1 MTAPADNP
9 DEPGNFQ
16 VMQLIH
22 LKKYFFADLYKWNI
36 GSEIVSGTNLLGLV
50 VVAVVIGIALA
61 QLGKEAET
69 LANVFHNLMT
79 LSMKITTWIIKL
91 SPIGILFLVTAKIV
105 EMENMAEVLGQLG
118 LYFATVMVGLVIQ
131 GFIVL
136 PFLYFILTRQNPFTY
151 ISNMGQAM
159 ATAFGTSSR

>member
-1 MTAPADNP
+1 M
-9 DEPGNFQ
+9 
-16 VMQLIH
+16 
-22 LKKYFFADLYKWNI
+22 YKWDI

-69 LANVFHNLMT
+69 LANVFHNLMA

-105 EMENMAEVLGQLG
+105 EMENMEEVLGQLG
-118 LYFATVMVGLVIQ
+118 LYFATVIVGLVIQ

-136 PFLYFILTRQNPFTY
+136 PLLYFLLTRKNPFTY
-151 ISNMGQAM
+151 ISNMGQAI